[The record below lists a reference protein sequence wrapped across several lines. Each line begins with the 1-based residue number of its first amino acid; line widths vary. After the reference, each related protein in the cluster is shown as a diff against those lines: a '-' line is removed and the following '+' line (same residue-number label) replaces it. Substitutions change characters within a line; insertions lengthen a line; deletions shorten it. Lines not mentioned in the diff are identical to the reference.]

1 MKVWI
6 TKYALTSGI
15 FEVDAET
22 CTSPSLMVVRK
33 PGELTAYF
41 HANDWHKSKE
51 DAIARAE
58 EMRAKKIAS
67 LRKIIAKLEA
77 MSFDSVRTDPVQE
90 NDRG

>member
-22 CTSPSLMVVRK
+22 CTSPSLIAVRT

-41 HANDWHKSKE
+41 HNNDWHKSKE

-58 EMRAKKIAS
+58 AMRTKKIAS
-67 LRKIIAKLEA
+67 IRKSIAKLEE
-77 MSFDSVRTDPVQE
+77 MSFDSVRTEPVQE

>member
-1 MKVWI
+1 MKAWI

-15 FEVDAET
+15 FEAEAEAGT
-22 CTSPSLMVVRK
+22 PPSVIAVRQ

-67 LRKIIAKLEA
+67 LRKSIAKLEV
-77 MSFDSVRTDPVQE
+77 MSFDSVRTEPVQE

>member
-22 CTSPSLMVVRK
+22 CTSPSLIAVRK

-41 HANDWHKSKE
+41 HNNDWHKSKE

-67 LRKIIAKLEA
+67 LRKSIAKLEA
-77 MSFDSVRTDPVQE
+77 MSFDSVRTEPI
-90 NDRG
+90 NDGGQR